1 MSASAS
7 RPKRKIIN
15 SSYISLDGVI
25 DNPDRWPA
33 IGSDPD
39 SYGIQTDLLMA
50 CDAVVMGRR
59 TYDAFVP
66 VWMNSSGD
74 PFSDRINRMSKY
86 VVSNSLGDPEWANT
100 TVLNGDVVGQIRH
113 LKDEPGQDIVQYGFG
128 PLAHLLLEHG
138 LLDELRLWVHPVFA
152 GTAGADDLLFRAG
165 KPVVWELAD
174 TRILSN
180 GIVILSYRLA
190 E

>member
-1 MSASAS
+1 MSASES
-7 RPKRKIIN
+7 HFPRKIIN
-15 SSYISLDGVI
+15 SSYITLDGVI
-25 DNPDRWPA
+25 DNVDRWPA
-33 IGSDPD
+33 TGSDPD

-50 CDAVVMGRR
+50 CDAVLMGRR

-66 VWMNSSGD
+66 VWQGSSGD
-74 PFSDRINRMSKY
+74 PFSDRINSMSKY
-86 VVSNSLGDPEWANT
+86 VVSNSLSDPEWANT
-100 TVLNGDVVGQIRH
+100 TVLNGDVVGQLRQ
-113 LKDEPGQDIVQYGFG
+113 LKEQPGQDIVQYGFG

-152 GTAGADDLLFRAG
+152 GSAGPDDLLFRPG

-174 TRILSN
+174 TRTMSN

>member
-1 MSASAS
+1 MSASESHPA
-7 RPKRKIIN
+7 RKIIN

-25 DNPDRWPA
+25 DNPDQWPA
-33 IGSDPD
+33 VGSDPD

-50 CDAVVMGRR
+50 CDAVLMGRR

-128 PLAHLLLEHG
+128 PLSHLLLERG

-152 GTAGADDLLFRAG
+152 GTAGPDDLLFRVG
-165 KPVVWELAD
+165 KPVLWKLAD
-174 TRILSN
+174 TRTLSN

>member
-1 MSASAS
+1 MSASKS
-7 RPKRKIIN
+7 RPARKIIN

-25 DNPDRWPA
+25 DNPDQWPA
-33 IGSDPD
+33 IGSDSS

-50 CDAVVMGRR
+50 CDAVLLGRR
-59 TYDAFVP
+59 TYDAFVA
-66 VWMNSSGD
+66 VWQNKSGD
-74 PFSDRINRMSKY
+74 PFSDRINSMSKY
-86 VVSNSLGDPEWANT
+86 VVSNSLSDPKWANT
-100 TVLNGDVVGQIRH
+100 TVLGGDVVEQIRQ
-113 LKDEPGQDIVQYGFG
+113 LKEQPGQDIVQYGFG

-152 GTAGADDLLFRAG
+152 GTAGPDDLLFRAG

-174 TRILSN
+174 SRTLTN